1 MVFPPPVFTVL
12 SPSKVEPKMSSQVLS
27 KMLELIKNGQLSQE
41 DVIEEMINNGLLPVD
56 VTEIGKIPIS
66 VGMFGR
72 SIPLKSENVPEQVIT
87 GKAEIP
93 PKLKLQ
99 NVRARKPASTTT
111 TTTSLPIH
119 DDMIDVDLSD
129 PDGDFE
135 NMSEQLQDDDDQDD
149 MKGVDPGLMEAGP
162 PPPGV
167 QSGVRGSVK
176 NEKDIDVLD
185 SMMKLF
191 DQASTYRAPPAAK
204 WVLICRLMEH

>member
-1 MVFPPPVFTVL
+1 
-12 SPSKVEPKMSSQVLS
+12 MSSQVLS

-72 SIPLKSENVPEQVIT
+72 SIPLKAEDVPEPSQGRV
-87 GKAEIP
+87 KAEVP

-99 NVRARKPASTTT
+99 NVRARKPTSTTTT
-111 TTTSLPIH
+111 TTTSLPFH

-135 NMSEQLQDDDDQDD
+135 TMSEQLRVDDDPDD
-149 MKGVDPGLMEAGP
+149 MKGVDPGLRESDP
-162 PPPGV
+162 PPVEAQPGL
-167 QSGVRGSVK
+167 RGSVKNVK

-191 DQASTYRAPPAAK
+191 DQASTFT
-204 WVLICRLMEH
+204 